1 MENLKTDF
9 LFVLKNLEN
18 KNDLK
23 VKKKQQLET

>member
-23 VKKKQQLET
+23 VKKNNN